1 MRKEIADLW
10 CDALESG
17 EYIQGKKALCLNG
30 KYCCLGVL
38 TDLYMKQGG
47 DLKLHFV
54 GGCCFYNG
62 WSEILPEEV
71 AEWAGMRT
79 NNGAIS
85 NTKPYYYSLT
95 NLNDYCDWDFK
106 QISGLIKEH
115 WEKL

>member
-17 EYIQGKKALCLNG
+17 EYIQGKGGLCLNG

-38 TDLYMKQGG
+38 TDLYMKQVG
-47 DLKLHFV
+47 DLKFENL
-54 GGCCFYNG
+54 GGRCFYNG

-79 NNGAIS
+79 NNGTILILR
-85 NTKPYYYSLT
+85 YYSLT
-95 NLNDYCDWDFK
+95 CINDHLKWNFEK
-106 QISGLIKEH
+106 ISGFIKEH